1 MSKTDIYKSL
11 IKAIESEKEI
21 SEDKILS
28 ESRKTEVVDARSIL
42 VNLMHENGFYP
53 SQIAQFI
60 HKTPSTVHNLIRDY
74 NNRIKSNKIL
84 PIYLSSIRKKI
95 SSN

>member
-11 IKAIESEKEI
+11 IKAIESETEI

-60 HKTPSTVHNLIRDY
+60 HKTPSTVHNLSKKGALY
-74 NNRIKSNKIL
+74 ASLFLQKKSQNVF
-84 PIYLSSIRKKI
+84 S
-95 SSN
+95 

>member
-11 IKAIESEKEI
+11 IKAIESETEI

-42 VNLMHENGFYP
+42 VNLMH
-53 SQIAQFI
+53 
-60 HKTPSTVHNLIRDY
+60 
-74 NNRIKSNKIL
+74 
-84 PIYLSSIRKKI
+84 
-95 SSN
+95 